1 MAASAVV
8 KVLKSL
14 WKQLNTLVP
23 ENDEPLTLLQK
34 INLRENIQQARE
46 ELENLDRDGDGDVT
60 IGELVAA
67 LVKALGQLND
77 TPWRNIKEGLGLSIR
92 AIRPDFIFDDD
103 DEENENPESTEDEH
117 GDTFGATPN
126 VASNNDSGGGTGGSS
141 SGDDG
146 CDFWDCCCGC
156 LFDKD

>member
-1 MAASAVV
+1 MAASAVL

-23 ENDEPLTLLQK
+23 KNDEPLTLFQK

-60 IGELVAA
+60 IGELVTA

-77 TPWRNIKEGLGLSIR
+77 TPFKNIKEELGLSIK
-92 AIRPDFIFDDD
+92 ASVPDFNFDDD
-103 DEENENPESTEDEH
+103 DEDNENSERAEDEH
-117 GDTFGATPN
+117 GDTFEATPA
-126 VASNNDSGGGTGGSS
+126 VASNNDSEGGTGGSS
-141 SGDDG
+141 SSDDG
-146 CDFWDCCCGC
+146 SDCCDRCC
-156 LFDKD
+156 RFFFED